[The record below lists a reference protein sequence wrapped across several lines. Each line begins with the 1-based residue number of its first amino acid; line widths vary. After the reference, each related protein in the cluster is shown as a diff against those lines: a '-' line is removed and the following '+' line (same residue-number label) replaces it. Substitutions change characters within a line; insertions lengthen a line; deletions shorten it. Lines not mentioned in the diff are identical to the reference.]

1 MRNIVKKF
9 VVIFLATIITLSN
22 FLNVN
27 SIFSA
32 ENLALATGYVNIPS
46 WITKKELNV
55 RSQPSQKNSKI
66 LGTIPNG
73 SSVKI
78 INATTEDEDNDNFRQ
93 GWYKVSYK
101 NLTGY
106 VFGDYIKIPQQEK
119 IYTPSNSTAIKGI
132 DLSYHQNNIDWQKV
146 KNSGIKFVIIRGGY
160 STIEDKNFKTHME
173 GALNAGLDVGVYWY
187 SKAYTLEGAKSEAK
201 KCMEVVSP
209 YKDKLSFPIY
219 FDFEEDAINRAEEN
233 NIQMTMTLASNI
245 AETFL
250 SSLKSKGYKCGI
262 YSNILYSKYY
272 FTEKIRTSYDFWIA
286 QYTDDI
292 SSGKCTY
299 WNKYNMWQ
307 YSKTG
312 KVDGIDG
319 YVDLNYYYKNNPIN
333 ISKSTINNI
342 SNQIYSGKSITPNIT
357 VKYNNKTLIK
367 NTDYTIKYKN
377 NKSIGTASII
387 ITGKNNYTGKK
398 TITFKI
404 VPQSVTN
411 FKISNVTHNSVK
423 LTWPKVSNVS
433 GYEIY
438 RSTSKNGT
446 YSKITTTSNLN
457 YINKKLSKK
466 KTYYYKIRTYKTV
479 NNKKIYGSYSSI
491 KSIKTK

>member
-1 MRNIVKKF
+1 M
-9 VVIFLATIITLSN
+9 
-22 FLNVN
+22 
-27 SIFSA
+27 
-32 ENLALATGYVNIPS
+32 
-46 WITKKELNV
+46 
-55 RSQPSQKNSKI
+55 
-66 LGTIPNG
+66 
-73 SSVKI
+73 
-78 INATTEDEDNDNFRQ
+78 
-93 GWYKVSYK
+93 
-101 NLTGY
+101 
-106 VFGDYIKIPQQEK
+106 
-119 IYTPSNSTAIKGI
+119 
-132 DLSYHQNNIDWQKV
+132 
-146 KNSGIKFVIIRGGY
+146 
-160 STIEDKNFKTHME
+160 
-173 GALNAGLDVGVYWY
+173 
-187 SKAYTLEGAKSEAK
+187 
-201 KCMEVVSP
+201 
-209 YKDKLSFPIY
+209 
-219 FDFEEDAINRAEEN
+219 
-233 NIQMTMTLASNI
+233 
-245 AETFL
+245 
-250 SSLKSKGYKCGI
+250 
-262 YSNILYSKYY
+262 
-272 FTEKIRTSYDFWIA
+272 
-286 QYTDDI
+286 
-292 SSGKCTY
+292 
-299 WNKYNMWQ
+299 
-307 YSKTG
+307 
-312 KVDGIDG
+312 DGIDG

-423 LTWPKVSNVS
+423 LTWPKVSNIS